1 MSENTKSKA
10 GPASRAAKEERAA
23 PAKGEQ
29 TVECRRLH
37 LPLAVSEHAS
47 CPYCYG
53 KESDIRTGDH
63 ARFCDFE
70 EGKDP
75 VCFGFPW
82 T

>member
-1 MSENTKSKA
+1 MSENAKTKVH
-10 GPASRAAKEERAA
+10 PASRAVKEWRAV
-23 PAKGEQ
+23 PATGEQ

-47 CPYCYG
+47 CAYCFG
-53 KESDIRTGDH
+53 TESDIKTGEH
-63 ARFCDFE
+63 AKFCDFE